1 MIVRDLPTNTYT
13 SPLACSRPTFRTC
26 PQHTIHA
33 HEHISRML
41 RHNYTVVLIQI
52 EHNFLL
58 GTKVNSENE
67 IEKAACFGW
76 LRYFKAIRL
85 VSDGYSGSPDKP
97 GGLGI

>member
-1 MIVRDLPTNTYT
+1 
-13 SPLACSRPTFRTC
+13 
-26 PQHTIHA
+26 
-33 HEHISRML
+33 ML

-85 VSDGYSGSPDKP
+85 VSDGYSSSLPNYGTYTNEKSLSHCRDQGSS
-97 GGLGI
+97 